1 MQLLRVLS
9 LLTFLVVAAPLS
21 AQQADVLT
29 GRVVGADGRPMA
41 GARVEAVSAETEISR
56 SVITDANGRYMILF
70 PDGGGRYL
78 LRVTFIG
85 MGDVVQAVIREAEEE
100 LLLTNI
106 TMQSQAIALDA
117 INVQAQRPQPGDGRA
132 GEQSTEMTQAL
143 LNRLP
148 LPDLDPNTV
157 ALLAAGVVG
166 TALDSVSGQM
176 GFSVAGMSDLL
187 NQVTLDGVIMGE
199 GGMGV
204 PEEGIRRTSITTST
218 FDASRGGFAGGM
230 VSMMSARGNNRPGG
244 ALSYRLDNDALQSTA
259 SATTN
264 AFSRHW
270 MSASY
275 GGPLI
280 SNKLFYNTSLQLSR
294 NTNHRFALAAND
306 PLGAQRSGVATDS
319 IARFLSILQGQ
330 HGFEVFGQTGPYNQV
345 TDDIRVQGRVD
356 WNIAQSR
363 AGSQTLSVRFNTN
376 LNTQDSTR
384 INPLDL
390 VQHGGDMERNNTL
403 ASAALTSRLRT
414 NWTNA
419 MAMSFSESW
428 NQTFPYA
435 ELPEGTVRI
444 TSDFEDGT
452 RGTSRLV
459 FGGNRSMPTERY
471 TRDLQF
477 SNDLSLL
484 QPIGSQ
490 IHRLKLGGS
499 VQYSK
504 DVSRST
510 DNLFGSFSYA
520 SLEDFFG
527 NRPDRYE
534 RSLTERQS
542 RTGSLNTGIYIGDT
556 WRITMPLELT
566 LGLRWDR
573 SQLDQ
578 KPTYN
583 PLVEQLFGRRTD
595 MDPVASAI
603 SPRIGFNYRL
613 NQQGQPARA
622 LSGGI
627 GMFAGRPPTS
637 IFSAAVRQT
646 GLPDAEQRLVCIGDA
661 VPIPDWDLYQRNPL
675 AVPATCADGGSGEL
689 LTSRAPN
696 VTLIA
701 SDQALPSSLRF
712 DLGYRAQ
719 LPYQL
724 NANMRYTYSRGMG
737 LWGYRDLNID
747 ESRRFTLQGEGR
759 PFYGDASGIVQRT
772 GATSLAS
779 SRIHEEFGNVYEVT
793 ADRESEAHQMTAS
806 VTGWL
811 PIRMMFSLNYT
822 LGFSRDQGSGGMG
835 MGALSVPTAGSP
847 NDVEWATGSNDRR
860 HTMNL
865 ILSYPLTPWAEISGM
880 SRISSGSPFTPM
892 VNRDI
897 NGDGMRNDR
906 AFVFD
911 PFDAA
916 TDPALAAGMLRLLE
930 STPARVRGCLESQ
943 FGTIADRNSCRNSWS
958 QSFDVRASLRPNLP
972 QLERRLTMSA
982 DFRNVL
988 TGLDQVINGRAN
1000 LKGWGEG
1007 QRADA
1012 NLLEVRGFDPV
1023 TSRFIYE
1030 VNEGFG
1036 QTRRGPSAFRNAFSV
1051 TLSGRVAIGGQPM
1064 MNNRAFGNP
1073 MGMLAGMGG
1082 AMGGAGGRGGFGGG
1096 GVFMGAGGV
1105 GELMAMFRGGAD
1117 AINVDSILGT
1127 MMVNPVLTVIQMKD
1141 SLGLSAE
1148 QLSLIQQYSDTLQA
1162 QLERRRATLAPTLQ
1176 SMVAGLTGGG
1186 AQPQAMQQV
1195 LQQLQLQVQPNLTS
1209 ATREAAE
1216 ALTMTRRELTAEQWD
1231 MLPQSVRSAAEQ
1243 QQRGAGGFNAVGMID
1258 RMLANPIPVL
1268 LELKDTLKLTP
1279 DQVQRVQA
1287 VSDELQ
1293 VRLSRRREELGRRFD
1308 NVEAQQQGRIFQE
1321 IQPDLERTRNEVTAA
1336 LRQVERILT
1345 KEQWEQ
1351 VPERIRS
1358 PFQNTGPGGMRRG
1371 GGS

>member
-9 LLTFLVVAAPLS
+9 LLMFLVVAAPLS

-689 LTSRAPN
+689 LASRAPN

-806 VTGWL
+806 VSGWL

-880 SRISSGSPFTPM
+880 SRISSGAPFTPM

-930 STPARVRGCLESQ
+930 STPARVRDCLESQ

-1036 QTRRGPSAFRNAFSV
+1036 QTRRGPSAFRNAFSI
-1051 TLSGRVAIGGQPM
+1051 TLSGRIAVGGQPM

-1096 GVFMGAGGV
+1096 GGGFMVAGGV

-1148 QLSLIQQYSDTLQA
+1148 QLTLVQQYSDTLQA
-1162 QLERRRATLAPTLQ
+1162 QLERPRAALAPTLQ

-1186 AQPQAMQQV
+1186 AQPQQM

-1209 ATREAAE
+1209 AAREAAE

-1268 LELKDTLKLTP
+1268 LELKDTLKLTQ

-1308 NVEAQQQGRIFQE
+1308 NVQAQEQGRIFQE
-1321 IQPDLERTRNEVTAA
+1321 VQPELERTRNEVTSA

-1358 PFQNTGPGGMRRG
+1358 PFQNAGPGGMRRG